1 MGRRGDG
8 NKEWER
14 RWKSG
19 CEQGRDKEPRKDT
32 DEKRMIKLC

>member
-14 RWKSG
+14 RGRSV
-19 CEQGRDKEPRKDT
+19 CERGRDKEPRIQIQMRK
-32 DEKRMIKLC
+32 E